1 MLNVI
6 RMEIN
11 RLFRSKS
18 LYIALAIC
26 AGILILFTM
35 ILGALMDFT
44 ESLAE
49 NPDMTVSAGD
59 TATGLSVSEGDFSAG
74 VTISASDASLAPSP
88 NPVSFCSST
97 VSGLCILFVVIYTA
111 SFVHSF
117 YKDGYSKN
125 VIGSVKYRYY
135 FQIAK
140 TVCVAAISAVFLFG
154 ASIVAIIAAA
164 ITIKSFTLA
173 HMGLYFVFLLG
184 EFFLLNAVGLL
195 SAFLTELTLGKV
207 TAIVYILLAS
217 TNLVSGILSLLESK
231 LSQLLHTEVELSNFL
246 PSLYHSSFNISTTD
260 TASNGGTLA
269 HALVLSIIFIAI
281 YNAAGA
287 YLITKRDVK

>member
-11 RLFRSKS
+11 RLIRSRS
-18 LYIALAIC
+18 LYIALGIC
-26 AGILILFTM
+26 AGLVILFVM
-35 ILGALMDFT
+35 ILGVLMDFT
-44 ESLAE
+44 EGLADS
-49 NPDMTVSAGD
+49 PDMTVSGGD
-59 TATGLSVSEGDFSAG
+59 VATGLAVSEGDFYAG
-74 VTISASDASLAPSP
+74 VTVSATDASLAPAP
-88 NPVSFCSST
+88 NPVSFCSSL
-97 VSGLCILFVVIYTA
+97 VSGLCLLFVVIYTA
-111 SFVHSF
+111 SFVHAF

-135 FQIAK
+135 FQISK
-140 TVCVAAISAVFLFG
+140 SVCVAAISAVFLVG
-154 ASIVAIIAAA
+154 ASIAAMLSA
-164 ITIKSFTLA
+164 LIFVKGFTFG

-184 EFFLLNAVGLL
+184 EFFLLTAVGLL
-195 SAFLTELTLGKV
+195 SAFLTELTMGKV
-207 TAIVYILLAS
+207 TAIVYILLAMTS
-217 TNLVSGILSLLESK
+217 LVSAILSFVDNK

-260 TASNGGTLA
+260 TASNGGHLA
-269 HALVLSIIFIAI
+269 HALVLSIVFIAI

>member
-44 ESLAE
+44 ESFAE

-59 TATGLSVSEGDFSAG
+59 TATGLAVSEADFSAG

-125 VIGSVKYRYY
+125 VIGCVKYRYY

-260 TASNGGTLA
+260 TASNGGHLA
-269 HALVLSIIFIAI
+269 HALVLSIVFIAI

>member
-44 ESLAE
+44 ESFAE

-246 PSLYHSSFNISTTD
+246 PSLYHSSFSISTTD
-260 TASNGGTLA
+260 TASNGGNLA